1 MKQLTKAI
9 VLMALAVSCAK
20 EIGRESTFDASTRR
34 YNLSFAESTKTELS
48 GTGSTR
54 QVKWNSGDAIKYY
67 TEPGQASPASTTVA
81 LEGSNAY
88 VTIPR
93 GRTDEFINAVY
104 GASQLNSGSSTE
116 SVMYVTSPVKNEQSY
131 TRFSEAHICA
141 AFSNDLENP
150 NLQFHNAASILKFT
164 SASSVHKVVFSGNDG
179 EIITAGSK
187 GDLKITFS
195 GGTLTT
201 TAASTGGSSVTIA
214 TNGAESD
221 FYIAIIPVSFTSG
234 ITVNYYD
241 ADNELIATK
250 KTGGVVNTISA
261 SGAPKVVNLGNLQD
275 WLNEATPIAIDL
287 GLSVKWASFNVGAS
301 TPEGYGSYFSWG
313 ETEPKT
319 EYKWASY
326 KYGTSKNG
334 PFSKYVID
342 PIYGTIDHKT
352 ILDPEDDAAHS
363 TWGGDWRMPSKE
375 EVEELKNSSNCTW
388 TWTTKNGV
396 PGYRITSNKSGYSG
410 NSIFLPANGMFTGSS
425 VSDDGTVGNYWSSS
439 ICPDVTYFALS
450 PFFSSDYVKNG
461 NCYRYFGLGVRPVFG
476 SIVPVESISIP
487 ETLSLIFRKT
497 ESAVLIAT
505 ILPENATY
513 KGLTWVSSDTSVATV
528 DASGKVMAVSPGIA
542 TITVYSADASKTAT
556 CMVTVSEPATI
567 NGTELVEGND
577 LVGLISDKSTGKGI
591 PGVIV
596 SDGYDCVATDA
607 NGVYQFKSNSLTRII
622 YYSTPAEYQ
631 VATSN
636 PSVPNFYKAIKPDGE
651 VIRTDFELN
660 PLSGGK
666 ETNWTFIGIGDPQC
680 ATSSHASRYA
690 NETIPDI
697 KKTLS
702 GRSSVYAM
710 TLGDI
715 VFDST
720 NMWGTMKATMSAV
733 STGSWYIPF
742 FQCIG
747 NHDHDSLQPDTNDD
761 AMDDYTATST
771 FVGVF
776 GPTDYSFNRGDVH
789 VVVMDDIIVSKQ
801 SSSSRSNGK
810 TWNYSS
816 GFTSKQFEWL
826 KKDLSLVPDKENKMV
841 FICCHIPFRGSSS
854 NYYMDVAKQL
864 LNFKEAHIMIGHTH
878 YTQNY
883 VYSMSSYTT
892 KGGFYLYEHIHG
904 SACGAWWT
912 SSSSSTVTGEP
923 NGYTIYD
930 IEGAH
935 IKDWHFKG
943 TNKAADFQLRVY
955 DGNEI
960 YYQSKSYPLNW
971 YTASQK
977 AGSSSITVKGNV
989 NLRYCF
995 VAQVFNDD
1003 DTYWTVEMRKKS
1015 TGEKI
1020 GSFKR
1025 LANKS
1030 CTNVA
1035 VSAYYFNVKGKN
1047 SDSYSSVTASHYWY
1061 YLPASHDPANESDW
1075 EVVATQKIPG
1085 GEVTHTYTCSELTVE
1100 SNLEKTLYF

>member
-1 MKQLTKAI
+1 MKHFKTIMAAAI
-9 VLMALAVSCAK
+9 IFAAVLSCEKEVPETYEPASISGSWVVS
-20 EIGRESTFDASTRR
+20 
-34 YNLSFAESTKTELS
+34 AESNGEAWTELKIS
-48 GTGSTR
+48 QVLVFDGKGGYLVKKLDSSAKPVTFYNGQVYAEESDFVQFGSVR
-54 QVKWNSGDAIKYY
+54 
-67 TEPGQASPASTTVA
+67 
-81 LEGSNAY
+81 
-88 VTIPR
+88 
-93 GRTDEFINAVY
+93 
-104 GASQLNSGSSTE
+104 
-116 SVMYVTSPVKNEQSY
+116 SV
-131 TRFSEAHICA
+131 
-141 AFSNDLENP
+141 
-150 NLQFHNAASILKFT
+150 
-164 SASSVHKVVFSGNDG
+164 
-179 EIITAGSK
+179 
-187 GDLKITFS
+187 TFS
-195 GGTLTT
+195 GQKYHFDSLPGDYTLESSTSDQMT
-201 TAASTGGSSVTIA
+201 FSYSGSAPAKGYRMSRVHKYAAST
-214 TNGAESD
+214 N
-221 FYIAIIPVSFTSG
+221 PVG
-234 ITVNYYD
+234 PD
-241 ADNELIATK
+241 KPDE
-250 KTGGVVNTISA
+250 
-261 SGAPKVVNLGNLQD
+261 
-275 WLNEATPIAIDL
+275 
-287 GLSVKWASFNVGAS
+287 
-301 TPEGYGSYFSWG
+301 PE
-313 ETEPKT
+313 
-319 EYKWASY
+319 
-326 KYGTSKNG
+326 
-334 PFSKYVID
+334 
-342 PIYGTIDHKT
+342 
-352 ILDPEDDAAHS
+352 
-363 TWGGDWRMPSKE
+363 
-375 EVEELKNSSNCTW
+375 
-388 TWTTKNGV
+388 
-396 PGYRITSNKSGYSG
+396 
-410 NSIFLPANGMFTGSS
+410 
-425 VSDDGTVGNYWSSS
+425 
-439 ICPDVTYFALS
+439 
-450 PFFSSDYVKNG
+450 
-461 NCYRYFGLGVRPVFG
+461 
-476 SIVPVESISIP
+476 
-487 ETLSLIFRKT
+487 
-497 ESAVLIAT
+497 
-505 ILPENATY
+505 LPE
-513 KGLTWVSSDTSVATV
+513 
-528 DASGKVMAVSPGIA
+528 
-542 TITVYSADASKTAT
+542 
-556 CMVTVSEPATI
+556 EPQKNII

-591 PGVIV
+591 PGVVV

-631 VATSN
+631 IATSN
-636 PSVPNFYKAIKPDGE
+636 PSLPYFYKAIKPEGE

-660 PLSGGK
+660 PIAGGK
-666 ETNWTFIGIGDPQC
+666 EINWTFIGIGDPQC
-680 ATSSHASRYA
+680 ATSSNASRYS

-702 GRSSVYAM
+702 GRSSVYAI

-720 NMWGTMKATMSAV
+720 NMWNTMKATMSAV

-789 VVVMDDIIVSKQ
+789 VVVMDDIVVSKQ
-801 SSSSRSNGK
+801 ASSSKSNGK
-810 TWNYSS
+810 TWNYSN

-826 KKDLSLVPDKENKMV
+826 KKDLELVPDKENKMV

-883 VYSMSSYTT
+883 VYNSATYKA
-892 KGGFYLYEHIHG
+892 KGGLYLYEHIHG

-943 TNKAADFQLRVY
+943 TNKAADLQLRVY

-1003 DTYWTVEMRKKS
+1003 DTYWTVELRKKS

-1030 CTNVA
+1030 CTNIA

-1100 SNLEKTLYF
+1100 SDLEKTFYF